1 MDITT
6 LTLPP
11 GVTVGPLDTATGS
24 RTIYRHGT
32 EIGTV
37 SYPPYLGP
45 ETAETWYTVT
55 VGGEPYRGI
64 HRPLMAAVVAVDALT
79 S

>member
-1 MDITT
+1 MDP

-11 GVTVGPLDTATGS
+11 GVTVGPLDPATGS
-24 RTIYRHGT
+24 RTIYRHGM

-37 SYPPYLGP
+37 SYEADLGP
-45 ETAETWYTVT
+45 ETAETCYTIT
-55 VGGEPYRGI
+55 AAGSAYRYGYG
-64 HRPLMAAVVAVDALT
+64 PMMVAVCAVAALT